1 VRVASLRVCEW
12 ASKGLIMSD
21 KQFDEREWGRRL
33 EAGKESDPELLLAG
47 QLRYFRPEPRP
58 LPPHFKRELRGRL
71 LQQYGERSAAGRLV
85 EWGGSLAA
93 GAVLVLAV
101 MVVWVWLAGP
111 DQRWG
116 AATESGTNPE
126 TNAAGSLPVDL
137 ALSGTAAETARLQL
151 ELAALEEE
159 GTATGWQ
166 LLALRQRPY
175 RGNADLIQVE
185 ATLAWNLAE
194 PPREVSFGLAH
205 PEQGAE
211 AGAAG
216 MVVLSTAVITTATGS
231 FELSAAVDPLEV
243 WQQLGTLEP
252 LLAIT
257 TAQTLDGLGT
267 LAETV
272 AFAAEPLSLFTP
284 GRDRLWLISA
294 SPEPGNPLAGQTPFR
309 VEIGYRLVS
318 APTADVRLHLVHPE
332 WESAGGD
339 GRLPINGAGDV
350 TAVTYGEGT
359 LTFDFVTEHLDYLQQ
374 VIGDRATL
382 MAKMTTG
389 GDTGV
394 LDVLTLRNFSEAQ
407 WPIATSSAALPDR
420 VWFISV
426 LPGAGAVLNEET
438 PFMLEVGYELHS
450 ATEGWV
456 SLHLARP
463 EQPRSAPVVGID
475 GLSVW
480 SQAQLVST
488 GEGRLSFTGTIED
501 LPFAQA
507 VIGPYATATAI
518 LSTVD
523 EQGSFNELDSVTEPH
538 TAWRLGETMI
548 GIPRVADMEV
558 TLLAESTSKT
568 ELQLLDYWQS
578 SEQAQGLTPITVT
591 VEIAYSLPESF
602 GAEGTLLAFVRP
614 VRAGI
619 TSAIAGGA
627 VPAGEGRVVL
637 NFSFNPRRD
646 WGTNLRERM
655 GWELL
660 FALNSV
666 DDDGVVSGRAVTH
679 PGLTPPILHFEP

>member
-1 VRVASLRVCEW
+1 
-12 ASKGLIMSD
+12 MSEE
-21 KQFDEREWGRRL
+21 QFDAQERGRRL

-47 QLRYFRPEPRP
+47 QLRYHRPEPRS

-71 LQQYGERSAAGRLV
+71 LQQYGERRTAGLLV
-85 EWGGSLAA
+85 EWAGLLAA
-93 GAVLVLAV
+93 GALLMLAV
-101 MVVWVWLAGP
+101 TMVWVWLAGP

-116 AATESGTNPE
+116 SGSE
-126 TNAAGSLPVDL
+126 TDAPASLEIDL
-137 ALSGTAAETARLQL
+137 ELSGQTTEVARLQL
-151 ELAALEEE
+151 ELAALEGEAAAT
-159 GTATGWQ
+159 TAGWQ
-166 LLALRQRPY
+166 LLKLRQRPY

-194 PPREVSFGLAH
+194 MPREVSFGLVH

-216 MVVLSTAVITTATGS
+216 MVVLSTGVITTTTGS
-231 FELSAAVDPLEV
+231 FELAAAVDPLEV

-272 AFAAEPLSLFTP
+272 AFAAEPLSLLTP

-294 SPEPGNPLAGQTPFR
+294 SPEPGSPLTGQTPFR
-309 VEIGYRLVS
+309 VEVGYRLVS
-318 APTADVRLHLVHPE
+318 APVADVGLHLVHPE
-332 WESAGGD
+332 WESAGGN
-339 GRLPINGAGDV
+339 GRLPVKGAGDAA
-350 TAVTYGEGT
+350 AVTYGEGT
-359 LTFDFVTEHLDYLQQ
+359 LTFDFVTEHHDYLRQ

-382 MAKMTTG
+382 MANMTTG
-389 GDTGV
+389 GGSGV

-407 WPIATSSAALPDR
+407 WPITTASAALPDR

-426 LPGAGAVLNEET
+426 SPGTGAVLNEET
-438 PFMLEVGYELHS
+438 PFVLEVGYELHS

-463 EQPRSAPVVGID
+463 DQPRSAPVVGID
-475 GLSVW
+475 GPSVW
-480 SQAQLVST
+480 SQAQPVST

-507 VIGPYATATAI
+507 VIGQYATATAI

-538 TAWRLGETMI
+538 TSWRLGETMV
-548 GIPRVADMEV
+548 GIPRVAEMEV
-558 TLLAESTSKT
+558 TLLADSTSKT
-568 ELQLLDYWQS
+568 RLELLDYRQS
-578 SEQAQGLTPITVT
+578 SERAQGLTPITVT

-602 GAEGTLLAFVRP
+602 GAEGTLLAFLRP
-614 VRAGI
+614 FRAGI

-646 WGTNLRERM
+646 WGTNLREST

-666 DDDGVVSGRAVTH
+666 DDDGVVTNRAVTH
-679 PGLTPPILHFEP
+679 PGLAPPIFYFEP

>member
-1 VRVASLRVCEW
+1 
-12 ASKGLIMSD
+12 MSD

-93 GAVLVLAV
+93 GAVLALAV

-137 ALSGTAAETARLQL
+137 ALSGTAAETTRLQL
-151 ELAALEEE
+151 EPAALEEE
-159 GTATGWQ
+159 GTAAGWQ

-185 ATLAWNLAE
+185 ATLAWNLAA
-194 PPREVSFGLAH
+194 PPREVSFGLVH

-216 MVVLSTAVITTATGS
+216 MVVLSTAVITTTTGS
-231 FELSAAVDPLEV
+231 FELSAVVDPLEV
-243 WQQLGTLEP
+243 WQQLGNLEP

-272 AFAAEPLSLFTP
+272 AFAAEPLSLLTP

-294 SPEPGNPLAGQTPFR
+294 SPEPGSPLAGQTPFR

-350 TAVTYGEGT
+350 AAVTYGEGT
-359 LTFDFVTEHLDYLQQ
+359 LTFDFVTEHHDYLRQ
-374 VIGDRATL
+374 VIGDRTTL
-382 MAKMTTG
+382 MAHMTTG
-389 GDTGV
+389 GGSGV
-394 LDVLTLRNFSEAQ
+394 LDMLTLRNFSEAQ
-407 WPIATSSAALPDR
+407 WPIATPGPALPDR
-420 VWFISV
+420 LWFTLVSPESGGTV
-426 LPGAGAVLNEET
+426 AEGT
-438 PFMLEVGYELHS
+438 PLEFKIGYELHS
-450 ATEGWV
+450 AATGTISV
-456 SLHLARP
+456 FLAHPDR
-463 EQPRSAPVVGID
+463 ERFQGYARTTWLESRQVG
-475 GLSVW
+475 
-480 SQAQLVST
+480 A
-488 GEGRLSFTGTIED
+488 GEGQLSFTTTFTE
-501 LPFAQA
+501 LPYHQA
-507 VIGPYATATAI
+507 VIGEDATVMAVLSTASDEGEYLPLVTATHEET
-518 LSTVD
+518 L
-523 EQGSFNELDSVTEPH
+523 
-538 TAWRLGETMI
+538 WRLGATVI
-548 GIPRVADMEV
+548 GIPRVAWMEV
-558 TLLAESTSKT
+558 TMLAESAGAVRL
-568 ELQLLDYWQS
+568 ELLDFAYS
-578 SEQAQGLTPITVT
+578 SDRAQGLAPITVT
-591 VEIAYSLPESF
+591 AELVYGLPHRIADEAS
-602 GAEGTLLAFVRP
+602 LLAFVMP
-614 VRAGI
+614 SGGGASI
-619 TSAIAGGA
+619 AAGGGIVA
-627 VPAGEGRVVL
+627 AGEGRVIL
-637 NFSFNPRRD
+637 TFSFNPWRDLGRRLRHNVGYELMFMLNTVD
-646 WGTNLRERM
+646 EAGTITT
-655 GWELL
+655 
-660 FALNSV
+660 
-666 DDDGVVSGRAVTH
+666 RAQVL
-679 PGLTPPILHFEP
+679 PDIPPPIFIFEP